1 MAVFAEKNVPTIHA
15 RVEGA
20 QQVQLS
26 IPVACKSLQVA
37 FLPPNDP
44 ETIIVNRSWER
55 TFTSVSEILASST
68 LPPVR
73 MGMHSGE
80 QSRGQPWHI
89 YSTCHVF
96 WGHLILTSAVFSC
109 Y

>member
-1 MAVFAEKNVPTIHA
+1 MAVSAEKNVPTIHA

-37 FLPPNDP
+37 LLPLNDP
-44 ETIIVNRSWER
+44 ETITVNRSWER

-73 MGMHSGE
+73 MGKHSVG
-80 QSRGQPWHI
+80 SLG
-89 YSTCHVF
+89 T
-96 WGHLILTSAVFSC
+96 
-109 Y
+109 

>member
-1 MAVFAEKNVPTIHA
+1 MSPLPVGQLVAVFAEKNVPTIHA

-37 FLPPNDP
+37 LLPPNDP

-73 MGMHSGE
+73 I
-80 QSRGQPWHI
+80 WA
-89 YSTCHVF
+89 T
-96 WGHLILTSAVFSC
+96 
-109 Y
+109 